1 MDRVVGVD
9 VSKAQLDAYNLGAG
23 RRLSVNN
30 DAAGVARLAA
40 WAGPGAL
47 VVMEASG
54 GYERLAHRRLL
65 ERGLAVAI
73 VNAKR
78 VRDFAKASGRLAK
91 TDRVDAEVIAR
102 YGAFA
107 RPAATPAPD
116 AAARELA
123 EVLAFRQRLVGEITA
138 RQQQLGHLE
147 TPLLRRRA
155 QADLVRLR
163 RDKAELETLLRRVIE
178 RAPRLARGFALLTSM
193 PGVGLILAATLLAL
207 LPELGSLDRRQIAS
221 LVGVA
226 PIARDSGIKRRKAA
240 ATARAPRR
248 RCPTTTA
255 WAGSTSC
262 CRHSSTSA
270 PSWRRRPGLAQQG
283 EQGAPLGGALQGEL
297 ARAAQGSRQHH
308 DLGQRAAVAAGAVG
322 RAQQA
327 GIELACA
334 VAQRR
339 LDVGAKGLGVLHH
352 ARLDRVFRPCE

>member
-9 VSKAQLDAYNLGAG
+9 VSKAQLDACDLGTG
-23 RRLSVNN
+23 RRLKIDN
-30 DAAGVARLAA
+30 DAAGIARLAA
-40 WAGPGAL
+40 WAGPGAA

-65 ERGLAVAI
+65 ERGLQVAV

-107 RPAATPAPD
+107 RPTATPAPD
-116 AAARELA
+116 AAARELS
-123 EVLAFRQRLVGEITA
+123 ELLAFRQRLVGEITA

-163 RDKAELETLLRRVIE
+163 CDKAEIETLLRRVIG

-207 LPELGSLDRRQIAS
+207 LPELGTLDRRQIAS

-226 PIARDSGIKRRKAA
+226 PIARDSGLKRR
-240 ATARAPRR
+240 
-248 RCPTTTA
+248 
-255 WAGSTSC
+255 
-262 CRHSSTSA
+262 
-270 PSWRRRPGLAQQG
+270 
-283 EQGAPLGGALQGEL
+283 
-297 ARAAQGSRQHH
+297 
-308 DLGQRAAVAAGAVG
+308 QRSIAAGRGTVRHVLYMAALSAS
-322 RAQQA
+322 RSSSRFAA
-327 GIELACA
+327 FY
-334 VAQRR
+334 RR
-339 LDVGAKGLGVLHH
+339 LVANGKPPKLALVATMRKMLVTLNAI
-352 ARLDRVFRPCE
+352 ARTQQPWSPTPHKPAR